1 MNDDLHLAVITFSSF
16 QRGRELEK
24 QTHASPNLTS
34 KITAKKFVAI
44 KIKDRKCVLE

>member
-16 QRGRELEK
+16 QRGRELKK
-24 QTHASPNLTS
+24 QTPNLTY

-44 KIKDRKCVLE
+44 KIKDRKCVLA

>member
-1 MNDDLHLAVITFSSF
+1 MNDDLHLAVTTLSTF

-24 QTHASPNLTS
+24 QTHARPNLTS
-34 KITAKKFVAI
+34 KITAKKFVAS